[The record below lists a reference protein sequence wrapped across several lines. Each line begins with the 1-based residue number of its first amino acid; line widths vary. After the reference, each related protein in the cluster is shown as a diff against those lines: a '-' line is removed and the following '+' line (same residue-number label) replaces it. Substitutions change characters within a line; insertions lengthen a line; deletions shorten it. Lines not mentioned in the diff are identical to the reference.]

1 MPTREFRPAVPAPP
15 PTARGSALG
24 AVLALA
30 GAALLVGSV
39 LSSSD
44 LRPLGLIGGALLVV
58 VGVTSLTGN
67 LREARR
73 RRTQPPP
80 APVLVLDQQGFTAW
94 GDLRVRWADVV
105 SWEVRRHHGLYRLEA
120 HEIDPDDDPDDTE
133 VLVDELLVFVTVAD
147 PEAYLAR
154 LAPDVR
160 ELYADFE
167 MHDERGR
174 PVAVPSPI
182 RFGVDGLDAP
192 PAEVVAE
199 IERFSRTAPS
209 SRPAT
214 P

>member
-1 MPTREFRPAVPAPP
+1 MSTREFRPAVPAPP
-15 PTARGSALG
+15 PTTRGTALG
-24 AVLALA
+24 AVLAL
-30 GAALLVGSV
+30 GGVALLVGSV
-39 LSSSD
+39 VSSGD

-58 VGVTSLTGN
+58 VGVSSLTGS

-80 APVLVLDQQGFTAW
+80 EPALVLDQQSFAAW
-94 GDLRVRWADVV
+94 GGLRVRWADVV
-105 SWEVRRHHGLYRLEA
+105 SWEVRRHHGLYRLEE

-147 PEAYLAR
+147 PEAFLAR

-167 MHDERGR
+167 MNDEQGR
-174 PVAVPSPI
+174 RVEVPSPI
-182 RFGVDGLDAP
+182 RFGVDGLDTP

-199 IERFSRTAPS
+199 IERLSRMAPTA
-209 SRPAT
+209 RPAT
-214 P
+214 L